1 MKFLVTKEFDFDAS
15 HSILGR
21 GGKCERLHGHTW
33 RFAVT
38 LEAELQEDGIAYDF
52 RDLESAVVKRVIEK
66 LDHTHLNDLLSQ
78 PSAENLASWI
88 WGRLED
94 LPLREIK
101 VWESAASS
109 VTFRGPEKGD

>member
-1 MKFLVTKEFDFDAS
+1 MIFLITKEFEFDAS
-15 HSILGR
+15 HYIAGR

-52 RDLESAVVKRVIEK
+52 RDLGAAVVERVVEK

-78 PSAENLASWI
+78 PSAENLAAWI
-88 WGRLED
+88 WERLVD
-94 LPLREIK
+94 LPLHDIK
-101 VWESAASS
+101 VWESATSS
-109 VTFRGPEKGD
+109 VTFRGS

>member
-1 MKFLVTKEFDFDAS
+1 MIFLITKEFEFDAS
-15 HSILGR
+15 HYIAGR

-52 RDLESAVVKRVIEK
+52 RDLGAAVVERVVEK

-78 PSAENLASWI
+78 PSAENLAAWI
-88 WGRLED
+88 WERLGD
-94 LPLREIK
+94 LPLYDIK
-101 VWESAASS
+101 VWESATSS
-109 VTFRGPEKGD
+109 VTFRGP